1 MLLQYGLP
9 IAFVLFVWWFSTGV
23 ILYLDGLPRRTFK
36 FTLAGSTVV
45 LVGALVGLRTSS
57 SDMSVAGA
65 YCAFTCA
72 VLVWGWQEVAFLL
85 GYVTGSRR
93 TPCPAHASGWKR
105 VGYAFQVVAHHELAL
120 LVLAVAVFVTTQDG
134 GNQTG
139 LWTYLVL
146 WIMRQS
152 AKLNVFLGVRNL
164 NESFLPPHLKYL
176 ETYFARKPM
185 NALFPWSVTLST
197 VFAVGAW
204 QGALGAAGD
213 AAALTRMTFPA
224 TMLALAILEHWFLVV
239 PLPSEA
245 LWKWGLLSRKT
256 AAPPV
261 DVASKLDSTA
271 RIAIR

>member
-1 MLLQYGLP
+1 MLLQYGYP
-9 IAFVLFVWWFSTGV
+9 IAFVLFIWWFSTGA

-36 FTLAGSTVV
+36 YTLAGSTVV
-45 LVGALVGLRTSS
+45 LLGALAGLRVSS
-57 SDMSVAGA
+57 TDMSVSGA

-85 GYVTGSRR
+85 GYVTGTRR
-93 TPCPAHASGWKR
+93 TPCPDGASGAR
-105 VGYAFQVVAHHELAL
+105 RLRYALEAVVHHELAL
-120 LVLAVAVFVTTQDG
+120 LVLAGAVFIATQDG
-134 GNQTG
+134 ANQTG
-139 LWTYLVL
+139 MWTYVVL

-176 ETYFARKPM
+176 ESYFARRPM
-185 NALFPWSVTLST
+185 NSLFPWSVTVST
-197 VFAVGAW
+197 VFAVGTW
-204 QGALGAAGD
+204 QSALAANGD
-213 AAALTRMTFPA
+213 PAAIARLTFPA

-256 AAPPV
+256 ADAQPNPAEL
-261 DVASKLDSTA
+261 DPSRVAA
-271 RIAIR
+271 R